1 PDPSDADTAH
11 DGRPDGL
18 ELIPGDGLNP
28 SDPTVPDTDR
38 DGLLDGAER
47 LRYGSDPTLTDTDG
61 DTLTDFAEVT
71 PRMFQAEIDGVA
83 VVRLLVTSPVSADTD
98 GDGFRDDEEWN
109 GVSLFGFITDPADPD
124 TDRDGLSDFDEI
136 TGFNRRPTNPLFS
149 DTDGDGVIDQLHPT
163 PAALMSR
170 A

>member
-1 PDPSDADTAH
+1 
-11 DGRPDGL
+11 
-18 ELIPGDGLNP
+18 
-28 SDPTVPDTDR
+28 
-38 DGLLDGAER
+38 AER

-109 GVSLFGFITDPADPD
+109 GGSLFGFITDPTDPD
-124 TDRDGLSDFDEI
+124 TDRYCPADVDG
-136 TGFNRRPTNPLFS
+136 
-149 DTDGDGVIDQLHPT
+149 
-163 PAALMSR
+163 SR
-170 A
+170 ALNGRARINYLPA